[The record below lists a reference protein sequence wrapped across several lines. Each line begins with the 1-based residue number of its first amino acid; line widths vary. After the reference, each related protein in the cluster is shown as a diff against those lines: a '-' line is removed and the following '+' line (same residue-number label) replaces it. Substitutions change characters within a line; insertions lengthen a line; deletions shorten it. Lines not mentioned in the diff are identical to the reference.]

1 MATALVTGVTGQL
14 GFYVAERLARR
25 GDAVWGLVRQSTV
38 GRVDVDSSLPYRP
51 ITGDLLDEYSLLSIL
66 EEVRPD
72 KIFNFAAQSFIPSS
86 WTQPI
91 LTAQYT
97 GLGVVRLLEAIR
109 RASPKCRILQAGSSE
124 LFAGAA
130 RSPQDEDVPIQP
142 LNPYGIAKAFAYHT
156 MRAYRNQYGLFAT
169 NAIFFTNESF
179 RRTPEFVFRK
189 VTRSVAEIVA
199 GRREKFSLGNLET
212 IRDWGYAPEYADL
225 AIALLDHVGPDDF
238 VVATGE
244 PHTVRD
250 LVSAA
255 FALVDLDWQK
265 HVQVDTNLVRRS
277 EAVPIVGNASK
288 LKRIVGR
295 APTIKFES
303 ILRLLLAYD
312 LRALGCDVRFAVPPT
327 AI

>member
-1 MATALVTGVTGQL
+1 MATVLVTGVTGQL

-25 GDAVWGLVRQSTV
+25 GDTVWGLVRQSTV
-38 GRVDVDSSLPYRP
+38 GRKDVDSSLPYRP

-72 KIFNFAAQSFIPSS
+72 RIFNFAAQSFIPSS

-130 RSPQDEDVPIQP
+130 RTPQDEEVPIQP

-199 GRREKFSLGNLET
+199 GKRESFSLGNLET
-212 IRDWGYAPEYADL
+212 IRDWGYAPEYADI
-225 AIALLDHVGPDDF
+225 AIALLDQASPDDF

-244 PHTVRD
+244 PHTVRE
-250 LVSAA
+250 LVSTA
-255 FALVDLDWQK
+255 FTLVNRDWAT
-265 HVQVDTNLVRRS
+265 HVQVDTSLVRRS

-295 APTIKFES
+295 APSVKFES
-303 ILRLLLAYD
+303 VLRLLLAHD
-312 LRALGCDVRFAVPPT
+312 LRALGCQVPFAVP
-327 AI
+327 AVLA